1 MRVVLADGRIA
12 EVTPEKTKVSQSRS
26 SGKNFPSR
34 FSSHGQARCSTRRT
48 ITSSLHWEELDPAT
62 ELWHSSGMSNAASA
76 YIWNQDSTK
85 KKDFTEWTCLR
96 YIVYKAPE
104 TEPAILL
111 AWADT
116 SDDLAALKAAGQVLK
131 ALAGQGPWLRVQT
144 WKNHC
149 SMPQASPDY
158 SIVVSMVNYLF
169 ADFWKNILAS
179 PIYRSLIK
187 NWVKYSF
194 FRFLFPPI
202 MRILRGVGKIRDGK
216 S

>member
-1 MRVVLADGRIA
+1 MRMVLADGRIA
-12 EVTPEKTKVSQSRS
+12 EVTPEKTKVSESCS

-34 FSSHGQARCSTRRT
+34 FSLHDQARCSTRRT
-48 ITSSLHWEELDPAT
+48 ITSSLHWEELDPAM
-62 ELWHSSGMSNAASA
+62 ELSHNSGISDAASA

-131 ALAGQGPWLRVQT
+131 ALAGQGPWLRVPWSRPEKITVLCLRHLQIT
-144 WKNHC
+144 ALSSAWLTIFLPISGKT
-149 SMPQASPDY
+149 SSP
-158 SIVVSMVNYLF
+158 
-169 ADFWKNILAS
+169 
-179 PIYRSLIK
+179 PRST
-187 NWVKYSF
+187 
-194 FRFLFPPI
+194 
-202 MRILRGVGKIRDGK
+202 GHQ
-216 S
+216 